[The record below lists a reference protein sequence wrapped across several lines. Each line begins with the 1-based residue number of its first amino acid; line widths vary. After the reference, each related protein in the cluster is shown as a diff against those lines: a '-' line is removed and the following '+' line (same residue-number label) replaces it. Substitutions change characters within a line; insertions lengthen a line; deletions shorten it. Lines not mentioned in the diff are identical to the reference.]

1 MRRPF
6 LLGASLGRDSDA
18 YAGEP
23 ATRGTGRGAGCYL
36 LRCRA
41 QCLRDGGDS
50 GAAIADRPG
59 IASPALHIL
68 TSWYVIGICRLLF
81 VVEFFADKIP
91 AFHLIWDAL
100 HTDKSA
106 AGGARPGGL
115 IASAAHWR
123 KDPVR
128 AAVTPSPG
136 PLSNISL
143 SLGEDVFAIFLTWF
157 ATQHHYLA
165 SAIVRWLLIVIVV
178 VIRWVGRALGAL
190 FRGAHK

>member
-1 MRRPF
+1 MPYIPTNQLPAALARPH
-6 LLGASLGRDSDA
+6 RI
-18 YAGEP
+18 
-23 ATRGTGRGAGCYL
+23 RGT
-36 LRCRA
+36 
-41 QCLRDGGDS
+41 
-50 GAAIADRPG
+50 
-59 IASPALHIL
+59 
-68 TSWYVIGICRLLF
+68 
-81 VVEFFADKIP
+81 
-91 AFHLIWDAL
+91 
-100 HTDKSA
+100 
-106 AGGARPGGL
+106 
-115 IASAAHWR
+115 WR

>member
-23 ATRGTGRGAGCYL
+23 ATRGTSRGAGCYL

-50 GAAIADRPG
+50 GAAIAARPG

-106 AGGARPGGL
+106 AGGARP
-115 IASAAHWR
+115 ASSHPRHMAERPSSRRCHSFSRTPIQISHSAWV
-123 KDPVR
+123 K
-128 AAVTPSPG
+128 TPSR
-136 PLSNISL
+136 
-143 SLGEDVFAIFLTWF
+143 FF
-157 ATQHHYLA
+157 
-165 SAIVRWLLIVIVV
+165 
-178 VIRWVGRALGAL
+178 
-190 FRGAHK
+190 